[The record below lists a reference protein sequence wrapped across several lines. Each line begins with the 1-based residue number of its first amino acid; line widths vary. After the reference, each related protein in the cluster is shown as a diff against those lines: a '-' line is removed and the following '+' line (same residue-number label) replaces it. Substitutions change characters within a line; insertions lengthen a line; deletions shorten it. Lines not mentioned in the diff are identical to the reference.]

1 MLAAAPDGCRHYL
14 AGTNYYQRC
23 SCIQSLPVGE
33 NKGKFKA
40 SLNSSVVFFFPV
52 LTLIWLFHHHPSMHL
67 PARRILLVA
76 VVVCEVCGVSQ

>member
-40 SLNSSVVFFFPV
+40 SLNSSVVFFPV

-67 PARRILLVA
+67 PVRRILLVA